1 MFPKLPSMQGKRTLF
16 ALAGALLVSLGVA
29 APTLADNTVTTTVI
43 GGIRDAHT
51 YNLNLGSFNY
61 SHDDQVVGDTMVLWA
76 DDSSGTNAGWNV
88 TIVAS
93 NFAYAGPN
101 GGVAIPNSNFAITGT
116 GFVNK
121 LKGQGVT
128 PPHGPQ
134 VPATSP
140 AGTLNTPRKVIFA
153 DPGHGKGTYE
163 QDIDVELLIP
173 GTSVAGTYT
182 SNLTVTISAG
192 P

>member
-1 MFPKLPSMQGKRTLF
+1 MFRKLPSMKGARSLV
-16 ALAGALLVSLGVA
+16 ALAGALIVSLGVA

-43 GGIRDAHT
+43 GGTRSAHT
-51 YNLNLGSFNY
+51 YDLNFGAVNY
-61 SHDDQVVGDTMVLWA
+61 SHDDQTVSNTMVLWA
-76 DDSSGTNAGWNV
+76 DDSSGTNLGWNV

-93 NFAYAGPN
+93 DFAYAGPN
-101 GGVAIPNSNFAITGT
+101 GGLTIDNSNFAITGT
-116 GFVNK
+116 GTVDK
-121 LKGQGVT
+121 IKGQGVT

-140 AGTLNTPRKVIFA
+140 AGTLDTPRKVIFA

-163 QDIDVELLIP
+163 QAIAVSLLIP
-173 GTSVAGTYT
+173 GTSVAGSYT
-182 SNLTVTISAG
+182 SNLTVSISVG